1 MKIDLLRILCNS
13 LGIDILSKRSFH
25 PQITN
30 KLLKN
35 INLSDMLLSN
45 KQTGGIFLLRGRSRV
60 FPVVEICLSPS
71 SIRKKFPK
79 QSFMSSLC

>member
-1 MKIDLLRILCNS
+1 
-13 LGIDILSKRSFH
+13 
-25 PQITN
+25 
-30 KLLKN
+30 
-35 INLSDMLLSN
+35 MLLSN

-60 FPVVEICLSPS
+60 FPVVEICVSPS